1 MSAPAWPSKVRQKTD
16 ELCSPARTRTAGST
30 WIGVILRRLGNGM
43 ADESKTGI
51 LGHLPPLPR
60 AALNNSVIAMEQAY
74 RQRKG
79 LPLLS
84 DADIEALKA
93 GQPMP
98 WEVGDG
104 GSPTAPASAPATP
117 AAAPV
122 TPLAPPAFAPTAAA
136 SSAGSI
142 SPDVAKWVAEGKKW
156 SKSAIAAEQARR
168 SRKGLPALNDAE
180 ASALLGE
187 PVEASAPPAVAAAS
201 PAVAVAPAAPSGP
214 ISTEVAKWV
223 AEGKK
228 WSKSSIAAEQ
238 ARRGRKGLP
247 ALTDAEMTA
256 LLGEPAAATAPAAVA
271 APAAKPG
278 AAAPRPAA
286 GPPSAAATV
295 SRGGESSTYVG
306 TPAVGTSRAAA
317 SAGVAS
323 VGPEDNEINQSRRR
337 FAWAAF
343 AAFMTAWFIAF
354 FRFFLPRTL
363 FEPATSFKIGYP
375 ADYGLGVDTKF
386 QQKYRIWVDR
396 TPDRIFVIYA
406 RCTHLGCTPDWK
418 PAENKFKC
426 PCHGSGYDSEGVN
439 FEGPAP
445 RPMDRARLEVAP
457 DGQILVDVSKLY
469 QWPKGQPSQFNDP
482 GAFLPT

>member
-1 MSAPAWPSKVRQKTD
+1 
-16 ELCSPARTRTAGST
+16 
-30 WIGVILRRLGNGM
+30 M
-43 ADESKTGI
+43 ADESKSGI
-51 LGHLPPLPR
+51 LGRLPPLPR
-60 AALNNSVIAMEQAY
+60 PALNNSVIGMEQAY

-79 LPLLS
+79 LTLLT

-98 WEVGDG
+98 WEEG
-104 GSPTAPASAPATP
+104 GSGVISAPASVPAPV
-117 AAAPV
+117 AAAP
-122 TPLAPPAFAPTAAA
+122 TPQAATPPPA
-136 SSAGSI
+136 SGGGI
-142 SPDVAKWVAEGKKW
+142 SE
-156 SKSAIAAEQARR
+156 
-168 SRKGLPALNDAE
+168 
-180 ASALLGE
+180 
-187 PVEASAPPAVAAAS
+187 
-201 PAVAVAPAAPSGP
+201 
-214 ISTEVAKWV
+214 EVAKWV
-223 AEGKK
+223 AQGNK
-228 WSKSSIAAEQ
+228 WSKSTIAAEQ

-247 ALTDAEMTA
+247 ALNNSEIAALLGEPVEATASAPPPAAAPAPVAAATPAGAPAASGPISAEVAKWVAEGKKWSKSTIAAEQARRGRKGLPILNSAEVAA
-256 LLGEPAAATAPAAVA
+256 LLGEPAAAEVAAAAPAVAASVARPAAAVA
-271 APAAKPG
+271 
-278 AAAPRPAA
+278 PRPTA
-286 GPPSAAATV
+286 GPPSAAMSV
-295 SRGGESSTYVG
+295 SHSGESTTYVG

-317 SAGVAS
+317 SAGVAT
-323 VGPEDNEINQSRRR
+323 VGPEDNDINQGRRR

-375 ADYGLGVDTKF
+375 ADFGLGVDTKF

-445 RPMDRARLEVAP
+445 RPMDRAKVEIAP

-469 QWPKGQPSQFNDP
+469 QWPKGQPSAFNDP

>member
-1 MSAPAWPSKVRQKTD
+1 
-16 ELCSPARTRTAGST
+16 
-30 WIGVILRRLGNGM
+30 M
-43 ADESKTGI
+43 ADESKSGI

-60 AALNNSVIAMEQAY
+60 PALNNSVIGMEQAY

-79 LPLLS
+79 LPLLTE
-84 DADIEALKA
+84 ADIEALRA

-98 WEVGDG
+98 WEVGG
-104 GSPTAPASAPATP
+104 AAAASVPAGAPAPVATP
-117 AAAPV
+117 APS
-122 TPLAPPAFAPTAAA
+122 APPAPAPPAAA
-136 SSAGSI
+136 AGGI
-142 SPDVAKWVAEGKKW
+142 SEEVAKWVAQGNKW
-156 SKSAIAAEQARR
+156 SKSTIAAEQARR
-168 SRKGLPALNDAE
+168 GRKGLPPLNNAE
-180 ASALLGE
+180 MSALLGE
-187 PVEASAPPAVAAAS
+187 PVEASAPVAAA
-201 PAVAVAPAAPSGP
+201 APAPAAAAPAAKAPSGP
-214 ISTEVAKWV
+214 ISAEVAKWV

-228 WSKSSIAAEQ
+228 WSKSTIAAEQ

-247 ALTDAEMTA
+247 ALTDAEVAA
-256 LLGEPAAATAPAAVA
+256 LLGEPAAAETPAAAPVAAAVA
-271 APAAKPG
+271 KPV
-278 AAAPRPAA
+278 AAAPRAAA

-295 SRGGESSTYVG
+295 ARGGESNTYVG

-323 VGPEDNEINQSRRR
+323 VGPDDNDINQSRRR

-396 TPDRIFVIYA
+396 TPDRLFVIYA

-426 PCHGSGYDSEGVN
+426 PCHGSGYDSEGIN

-445 RPMDRARLEVAP
+445 RPMDRARIERAP

>member
-1 MSAPAWPSKVRQKTD
+1 
-16 ELCSPARTRTAGST
+16 
-30 WIGVILRRLGNGM
+30 M
-43 ADESKTGI
+43 ADESKSGI
-51 LGHLPPLPR
+51 LGRLPPLPR
-60 AALNNSVIAMEQAY
+60 EPLNNSVIGMEQAY

-79 LPLLS
+79 LPLLT

-98 WEVGDG
+98 WEEG
-104 GSPTAPASAPATP
+104 GAGMSAAPAITP
-117 AAAPV
+117 AAPVVPAP
-122 TPLAPPAFAPTAAA
+122 TTAAAAPPAA
-136 SSAGSI
+136 SAGGI
-142 SPDVAKWVAEGKKW
+142 SE
-156 SKSAIAAEQARR
+156 
-168 SRKGLPALNDAE
+168 
-180 ASALLGE
+180 
-187 PVEASAPPAVAAAS
+187 
-201 PAVAVAPAAPSGP
+201 
-214 ISTEVAKWV
+214 EVAKWV
-223 AEGKK
+223 AQGNK
-228 WSKSSIAAEQ
+228 WSKSTIAAEQ

-247 ALTDAEMTA
+247 TLNPAEVTA
-256 LLGEPAAATAPAAVA
+256 LLGEPAGEAPAPTPVA
-271 APAAKPG
+271 AAAAKPV
-278 AAAPRPAA
+278 AAAARAPL
-286 GPPSAAATV
+286 GPPSAAASV
-295 SRGGESSTYVG
+295 SQSGESTTYVG

-323 VGPEDNEINQSRRR
+323 VGPEDNELNQGRRR

-375 ADYGLGVDTKF
+375 ADFGLGVDTKF

-426 PCHGSGYDSEGVN
+426 PCHGSGYDSEGIN

-445 RPMDRARLEVAP
+445 RPMDRAKLEIAP

-469 QWPKGQPSQFNDP
+469 QWPKGQPSAFNDP
-482 GAFLPT
+482 GAFLAT

>member
-1 MSAPAWPSKVRQKTD
+1 
-16 ELCSPARTRTAGST
+16 
-30 WIGVILRRLGNGM
+30 M

-60 AALNNSVIAMEQAY
+60 PALNNSVIGMEQAY

-79 LPLLS
+79 LQLLT

-98 WEVGDG
+98 WEVGG
-104 GSPTAPASAPATP
+104 VAPPAATAPAATVASPAASAPPAP
-117 AAAPV
+117 AAAP
-122 TPLAPPAFAPTAAA
+122 PAA
-136 SSAGSI
+136 SGTI
-142 SPDVAKWVAEGKKW
+142 SEEVAKWIAQGNKW
-156 SKSAIAAEQARR
+156 SKSTIAAEQARR
-168 SRKGLPALNDAE
+168 GRKGLPALNNAE
-180 ASALLGE
+180 MSALLGE
-187 PVEASAPPAVAAAS
+187 PVEASAPAAAAAPT
-201 PAVAVAPAAPSGP
+201 PAAAAPAAKAPSGP
-214 ISTEVAKWV
+214 ISPEVAKWV

-228 WSKSSIAAEQ
+228 WSKSTIAAEQ

-247 ALTDAEMTA
+247 ALTDSEVSA
-256 LLGEPAAATAPAAVA
+256 LLGEPAAAPAAAAAPVAAAVA
-271 APAAKPG
+271 KPAA
-278 AAAPRPAA
+278 AARPSA
-286 GPPSAAATV
+286 GPPSAATTV
-295 SRGGESSTYVG
+295 GRGEGSNTYVG

-323 VGPEDNEINQSRRR
+323 VGPDDSEINQGRRR

-375 ADYGLGVDTKF
+375 ADFGLGVDTKF

-445 RPMDRARLEVAP
+445 RPMDRANVSIAP

-469 QWPKGQPSQFNDP
+469 QWPKGQPSAFNDP

>member
-1 MSAPAWPSKVRQKTD
+1 
-16 ELCSPARTRTAGST
+16 
-30 WIGVILRRLGNGM
+30 
-43 ADESKTGI
+43 
-51 LGHLPPLPR
+51 
-60 AALNNSVIAMEQAY
+60 MEQAY

-79 LPLLS
+79 LPLLT

-93 GQPMP
+93 GQPMS
-98 WEVGDG
+98 WEEG
-104 GSPTAPASAPATP
+104 GVAPAASTPALAAATSTPAPPPP
-117 AAAPV
+117 AAAP
-122 TPLAPPAFAPTAAA
+122 PA
-136 SSAGSI
+136 
-142 SPDVAKWVAEGKKW
+142 
-156 SKSAIAAEQARR
+156 
-168 SRKGLPALNDAE
+168 
-180 ASALLGE
+180 
-187 PVEASAPPAVAAAS
+187 
-201 PAVAVAPAAPSGP
+201 AAPSTATGG
-214 ISTEVAKWV
+214 ISPEVAKWV
-223 AEGKK
+223 AEGRK
-228 WSKSSIAAEQ
+228 WSKSTIAAEQ

-247 ALTDAEMTA
+247 ALNNAEMSALLGEPVEESAAPVAAAAAPVAPAAQSAAPATPAPSGPISAEVARWVAEGKKWSKSTIAAEQARRGRKSLPALTASEVAA
-256 LLGEPAAATAPAAVA
+256 LLGEPAVAEAPPAAPVAAAVA
-271 APAAKPG
+271 KPV
-278 AAAPRPAA
+278 AAAPRPTA
-286 GPPSAAATV
+286 GPPSAAMSV
-295 SRGGESSTYVG
+295 SRSGESTTYVG

-323 VGPEDNEINQSRRR
+323 TGPEDSGINQGRRR

-375 ADYGLGVDTKF
+375 ADFGLGVDTKF

-445 RPMDRARLEVAP
+445 RPMDRAKVEIAP

-469 QWPKGQPSQFNDP
+469 QWPKGQPSQFNDN
-482 GAFLPT
+482 GSFLPT